1 MPVRTP
7 SVSGRGYPW
16 AKVITRALTPWAA
29 SASFIVLTDKVNFIV
44 HIIHKVHALKD
55 VCNEVDVMMLLVEL
69 TNNWVPFIKDVCNK
83 DPEQPLQGHTA
94 RRFIIRILDQFY

>member
-1 MPVRTP
+1 MRFP

-44 HIIHKVHALKD
+44 HIIHKVQEVLLIDKVILDSKARVIKVIHILKD
-55 VCNEVDVMMLLVEL
+55 VCNEVDVIMLLIEL
-69 TNNWVPFIKDVCNK
+69 
-83 DPEQPLQGHTA
+83 
-94 RRFIIRILDQFY
+94 FIIDFFRCCKALYL